1 MLFQVSRRKL
11 VPINVI
17 LTGKQ
22 AFLAKV
28 AINITPVVTSAGAI

>member
-22 AFLAKV
+22 ALLAKV
-28 AINITPVVTSAGAI
+28 AINITPVTSAGAI